1 MQSFRQHRGIA
12 AHLPQR
18 NVDTDQIIPARFLH
32 LPRAAGYGAHVFND
46 LRGAGFVLDT
56 PPFDAASILIAGDN
70 FGCGS
75 SREHAVWALLD
86 AGIRVVIAPGF
97 GDIFAGNALQN
108 GLLAVALPADRVAT
122 LAEAATAR
130 APLELEV
137 DLEAQRIGGPGID
150 TAFDIAPRR
159 KQALLLGLSEIEMTL
174 RDIDAVRAHEARRA
188 AAAPWLQSPPQAT
201 PQTAP
206 QTAAAPRHTT

>member
-1 MQSFRQHRGIA
+1 MQSFRHHHGIA
-12 AHLPQR
+12 APLPQR
-18 NVDTDQIIPARFLH
+18 NIDTDQIIPARFLH
-32 LPRAAGYGAHVFND
+32 IPRAAGYGRHAFHD

-56 PPFDAASILIAGDN
+56 PPFEGASILVAGDN

-108 GLLAVALPADRVAT
+108 GLLAVRLPADRVAA
-122 LAEAATAR
+122 LGQAAAAR
-130 APLELEV
+130 APLALDI
-137 DLEAQRIGGPGID
+137 DLEAQRITGPQIDEGFGIS
-150 TAFDIAPRR
+150 AHR

-174 RDIDAVRAHEARRA
+174 RDIDAVRAFETRRA
-188 AAAPWLQSPPQAT
+188 AAAPWLQAP
-201 PQTAP
+201 P
-206 QTAAAPRHTT
+206 QTAATPRSAT